1 MGTQVYTERMKR
13 EYKVETEVGKPRVNF
28 REKIT
33 KRVDFDY
40 LHKKQSGGQG
50 QYGRVIGHIEP
61 MTEEELEELD
71 GEKFEFVNGCI
82 GNNIPPGFIPSI
94 EKVRPSFP
102 IRLYGQIPPS
112 RGSVCCLSSCSNA
125 TVRSNAIGRASCVKV
140 ITMRWYSGRE
150 GFLSGVCRI
159 PKSGARVAESNAI
172 HLATQRPV
180 ARAHSD
186 GG

>member
-1 MGTQVYTERMKR
+1 MDIQVYTERMKR

-50 QYGRVIGHIEP
+50 QYGRVIGYIEP
-61 MTEEELEELD
+61 MTEEELEELN

-94 EKVRPSFP
+94 EKVRPSIP
-102 IRLYGQIPPS
+102 SVVGQTS
-112 RGSVCCLSSCSNA
+112 LAWWFGVCLSSCTSA

-150 GFLSGVCRI
+150 GF
-159 PKSGARVAESNAI
+159 
-172 HLATQRPV
+172 
-180 ARAHSD
+180 
-186 GG
+186 

>member
-1 MGTQVYTERMKR
+1 VEGNQALNQWRRDDLDDVGPQVYTERMKR

-50 QYGRVIGHIEP
+50 QYGRVIGYIEP
-61 MTEEELEELD
+61 MTDEELEELN

-94 EKVRPSFP
+94 EKVRPS
-102 IRLYGQIPPS
+102 IP
-112 RGSVCCLSSCSNA
+112 SVA
-125 TVRSNAIGRASCVKV
+125 
-140 ITMRWYSGRE
+140 W
-150 GFLSGVCRI
+150 FGVCR
-159 PKSGARVAESNAI
+159 
-172 HLATQRPV
+172 LAPMQR
-180 ARAHSD
+180 
-186 GG
+186 